1 MRTVYNLVRHLTDK
15 RRCSKDGKIAL
26 AAYLGIKLANVNSH
40 HKGTSIRELRS
51 FYQCGGM
58 MAAKIRKVMREDSE
72 LFAINERRNCVFAN
86 NCKSDEIKVSRGK
99 IRNEYRGD
107 DVLTIDIPECYK
119 KKERLSMKQL
129 LLLIDYVLIEKEYD
143 DGSGYKYKD
152 GGREAENHCE
162 TPEPKSQV
170 AVSGRTSINR
180 TTLGRRLTD
189 MCEKG
194 MLTKK
199 SERQVVKCKPH
210 EKHSFEAVNKHTR
223 LSYWAK
229 CMPAV
234 YETAK
239 GCNCHPRHIIWDS
252 AKRIMSKF
260 ARSAKRIKQE
270 LVEKTKNQLTNAEL
284 EFRMM
289 VERQME
295 MRFLYD

>member
-1 MRTVYNLVRHLTDK
+1 
-15 RRCSKDGKIAL
+15 
-26 AAYLGIKLANVNSH
+26 
-40 HKGTSIRELRS
+40 
-51 FYQCGGM
+51 
-58 MAAKIRKVMREDSE
+58 
-72 LFAINERRNCVFAN
+72 
-86 NCKSDEIKVSRGK
+86 
-99 IRNEYRGD
+99 
-107 DVLTIDIPECYK
+107 
-119 KKERLSMKQL
+119 
-129 LLLIDYVLIEKEYD
+129 
-143 DGSGYKYKD
+143 
-152 GGREAENHCE
+152 
-162 TPEPKSQV
+162 
-170 AVSGRTSINR
+170 
-180 TTLGRRLTD
+180 
-189 MCEKG
+189 

-199 SERQVVKCKPH
+199 SERQMVKCKPH